1 MKSTAGKGESQVK
14 RFNWT
19 QGIGAVFPAFGI
31 LVGAALPWVIY
42 CGLVL
47 AQQETK
53 AIEVD
58 MPIPYEIEETEEPEK
73 PTTIEGDKLVALT
86 FDDGP
91 KRSTTI
97 PLLDGLSQRGVQATF
112 FLIGA
117 QIEGNEDIILR
128 MEEEGHQIGLH
139 TYDHLSLTDLNQVD
153 FDNQVEQERTLLT
166 SILNYSD
173 FMLRPPYGLY
183 DEATQL
189 WADSAIVLWSIDP
202 EDWKDKTTEEI
213 AQAVLSQVGDGDI
226 ILLHDIFEESVEAAL
241 LIVDGLL
248 SQGYHLCTVED
259 LFHEKYIDMEW
270 GEVYWKAIS

>member
-1 MKSTAGKGESQVK
+1 MKGNH
-14 RFNWT
+14 RT
-19 QGIGAVFPAFGI
+19 QGIRAVLPALGI
-31 LVGAALPWVIY
+31 LVGAVVPWGIY
-42 CGLVL
+42 CGFLL
-47 AQQETK
+47 SQEVVEADM
-53 AIEVD
+53 AI
-58 MPIPYEIEETEEPEK
+58 PFEIEETEE
-73 PTTIEGDKLVALT
+73 IEEAQEPSQSQEDTLFQGEKLVALT

-139 TYDHLSLTDLNQVD
+139 TYDHMALTDLNQVD

-166 SILNYSD
+166 SILNYSN

-189 WADSAIVLWSIDP
+189 WADSAIILWSVDP
-202 EDWKDKTTEEI
+202 EDWKDKTAEEI

-226 ILLHDIFEESVEAAL
+226 ILLHDIFETSVEAAL
-241 LIVDGLL
+241 LIVDDLL
-248 SQGYHLCTVED
+248 AQDYHLCTIED
-259 LFHEKYIDMEW
+259 LFHEKHITTES
-270 GEVYWKAIS
+270 GAVYWKAIS